1 LHFFLFTNLL
11 YKNHK
16 THTEPY
22 KMNAISNISFGSLFN
37 DFEKAIIDKMF
48 EAAAIKAKELGV
60 KYIRKDI
67 LNIIRS

>member
-1 LHFFLFTNLL
+1 
-11 YKNHK
+11 
-16 THTEPY
+16 
-22 KMNAISNISFGSLFN
+22 MNAISNISFGSLFN